1 MKNFFWFLLVLL
13 VGCNQPCPTT
23 QENWIL
29 SRRVMTKGLLY
40 GPATPAPISAFS
52 SKQAC
57 LDAAA
62 AMVESG
68 AVQISVDPPEFESQT
83 KIFNFTCLPAA
94 MVT

>member
-1 MKNFFWFLLVLL
+1 MKNIFLLVFLALL
-13 VGCNQPCPTT
+13 AGCDQGCPAT

-62 AMVESG
+62 AVVEVG
-68 AVQISVDPPEFESQT
+68 AVQISIDPPEFESQT
-83 KIFNFTCLPAA
+83 KIFNFECRTL
-94 MVT
+94 TKI